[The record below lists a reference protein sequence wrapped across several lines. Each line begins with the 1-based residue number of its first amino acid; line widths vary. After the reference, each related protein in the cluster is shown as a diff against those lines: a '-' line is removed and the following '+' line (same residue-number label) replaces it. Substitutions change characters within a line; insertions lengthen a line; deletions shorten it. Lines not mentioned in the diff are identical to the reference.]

1 MGTKHSKNLRTN
13 ITRIQEQKLRKLRNK
28 NYNSLGTKI
37 REQKVQKT
45 GNKNYNI
52 KE

>member
-1 MGTKHSKNLRTN
+1 LNKVKKKKEMHRTEKEIKH
-13 ITRIQEQKLRKLRNK
+13 E
-28 NYNSLGTKI
+28 I